1 MLGDKNEKEMLTMP
15 EIFSNF
21 VYTAVFFGLIL
32 GLGIVFEKQLIA
44 VEDKFDKWFEGV
56 KNNVRKQKE
65 VKISR

>member
-1 MLGDKNEKEMLTMP
+1 MP

-21 VYTAVFFGLIL
+21 VYTAVFFGVVL

-65 VKISR
+65 VKGSR

>member
-1 MLGDKNEKEMLTMP
+1 MP

-21 VYTAVFFGLIL
+21 VYTAVFFGVIL

-65 VKISR
+65 VKGSR

>member
-1 MLGDKNEKEMLTMP
+1 MP
-15 EIFSNF
+15 ETFSNF
-21 VYTAVFFGLIL
+21 VYTAVFFGVIL

-65 VKISR
+65 VKSSR